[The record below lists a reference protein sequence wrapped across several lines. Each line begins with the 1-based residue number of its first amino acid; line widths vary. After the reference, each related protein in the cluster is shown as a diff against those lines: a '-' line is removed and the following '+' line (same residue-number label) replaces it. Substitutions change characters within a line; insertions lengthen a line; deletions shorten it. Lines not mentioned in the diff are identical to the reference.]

1 MPRLCVLGLG
11 YIGLPTAS
19 MFAVAGLSVIGV
31 DPNPR
36 VRAALESGQLPI
48 EEPELE
54 TLVRAALQS
63 GHLRVRERAEPA
75 DAFII
80 AVPTPLEDQRA
91 DLSYV
96 ERAARDIVP
105 LLRRCNLVILESTV
119 PPGTTRDFLAPILAE
134 SGPVPRRDV
143 CVGHCPAPLLPRP
156 NLLHPLQNHP

>member
-54 TLVRAALQS
+54 TLVTAALQS
-63 GHLRVRERAEPA
+63 GHLRVRERAER
-75 DAFII
+75 ISQRI
-80 AVPTPLEDQRA
+80 ASA
-91 DLSYV
+91 
-96 ERAARDIVP
+96 
-105 LLRRCNLVILESTV
+105 
-119 PPGTTRDFLAPILAE
+119 
-134 SGPVPRRDV
+134 
-143 CVGHCPAPLLPRP
+143 LPRS
-156 NLLHPLQNHP
+156 LRISTGTW